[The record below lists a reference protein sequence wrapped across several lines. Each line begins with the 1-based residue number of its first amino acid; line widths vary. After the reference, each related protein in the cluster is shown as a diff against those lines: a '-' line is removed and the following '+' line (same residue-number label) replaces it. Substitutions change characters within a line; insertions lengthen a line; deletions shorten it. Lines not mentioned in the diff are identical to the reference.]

1 LNLFAFRILLLLL
14 SAGIA
19 GLFQIGGI
27 FNSSNLA
34 AWAQAVPLIPI
45 QTGNATLDQG
55 LPVFYDCIEEAVEES
70 FSEQEPNY
78 FHEEPTKSEVNDCY
92 YDVFVVNRNN
102 LESANQVDY
111 SNDSND
117 SDSNDNNDTD
127 EKTMLMTEE
136 EDQSSKEARLQ
147 RESPNE
153 KLQQQELPSFIVTPG
168 SW

>member
-1 LNLFAFRILLLLL
+1 MLLLLL

-19 GLFQIGGI
+19 GLSQIGGI
-27 FNSSNLA
+27 FNSTNMA

-70 FSEQEPNY
+70 FSDQEPNY

-102 LESANQVDY
+102 LESANQVD
-111 SNDSND
+111 DSGDN
-117 SDSNDNNDTD
+117 SDSNDTD
-127 EKTMLMTEE
+127 EKTMLVTEE
-136 EDQSSKEARLQ
+136 EDQSSKKAGLQ
-147 RESPNE
+147 REIPNE
-153 KLQQQELPSFIVTPG
+153 KPQHKDSASFIVTPG

>member
-1 LNLFAFRILLLLL
+1 MLVLLL
-14 SAGIA
+14 SASVA
-19 GLFQIGGI
+19 GLSQIDGI

-55 LPVFYDCIEEAVEES
+55 LPVFYDCIEEAVNES

-78 FHEEPTKSEVNDCY
+78 FHEEPTRAEVNSCY

-102 LESANQVDY
+102 LESANQVD
-111 SNDSND
+111 D
-117 SDSNDNNDTD
+117 SDDNNDSSD
-127 EKTMLMTEE
+127 SGEKTMVTIK
-136 EDQSSKEARLQ
+136 EDKSNKKLDPRGKIQMKNPEHQ
-147 RESPNE
+147 ESG
-153 KLQQQELPSFIVTPG
+153 SFIVTPG

>member
-19 GLFQIGGI
+19 GLSQIGGI
-27 FNSSNLA
+27 LNSTNMA

-102 LESANQVDY
+102 LESANQVD
-111 SNDSND
+111 DSGD
-117 SDSNDNNDTD
+117 SSDSNDTD
-127 EKTMLMTEE
+127 EKTMLVTEEE
-136 EDQSSKEARLQ
+136 EDQSSKKTELRK
-147 RESPNE
+147 EIPNE
-153 KLQQQELPSFIVTPG
+153 KPQHQDSASFIVTPG